1 MRSDSGI
8 PLNIGSTEMVTI
20 NQLVDIVSKIA
31 GKKININNI
40 DGPLGVNGRNS
51 DNSLIKKTIDWEPK
65 MPLVQGLEIT
75 YGWIEGQ
82 VQEKKN

>member
-1 MRSDSGI
+1 MENAFSTFQAQKVFYLTK
-8 PLNIGSTEMVTI
+8 LNR
-20 NQLVDIVSKIA
+20 K
-31 GKKININNI
+31 KKININNI

>member
-1 MRSDSGI
+1 MCIRDS
-8 PLNIGSTEMVTI
+8 
-20 NQLVDIVSKIA
+20 
-31 GKKININNI
+31 
-40 DGPLGVNGRNS
+40 PLGVNGRNS